1 MRKIGSVLMCV
12 ILLAAG
18 VLYLGLYAQYES
30 AVKEKQAAE
39 RRAEVLKTLLTQ
51 TEQELAAEKERG
63 QAERKQGQAAREKLK
78 EGQGMTAAALPLG
91 AAGQFSLTVG
101 KIWQRL
107 AAEGAQA
114 ITALF
119 PSPAPAQPPAAS
131 PHRPLLPG
139 RPSQLRQEAR

>member
-1 MRKIGSVLMCV
+1 MRRIGSVLMCV

-30 AVKEKQAAE
+30 AVEEKQAAE

-51 TEQELAAEKERG
+51 AEQELAAEKERG
-63 QAERKQGQAAREKLK
+63 QAERKQGQMARESLK
-78 EGQGMTAAALPLG
+78 DGQGMTAALPSG
-91 AAGQFSLTVG
+91 TAGQLSLAVG

-107 AAEGAQA
+107 AAEGEQA
-114 ITALF
+114 IAALF
-119 PSPAPAQPPAAS
+119 SSPAPARTPAAS
-131 PHRPLLPG
+131 PHRTPLPG

>member
-1 MRKIGSVLMCV
+1 MRRIGSVLMCV

-30 AVKEKQAAE
+30 AVEEKQAAE

-51 TEQELAAEKERG
+51 AEQELAAEKERG
-63 QAERKQGQAAREKLK
+63 QAERKQGQTARESLK
-78 EGQGMTAAALPLG
+78 DGQEMTAAALPSG
-91 AAGQFSLTVG
+91 TAGQLSLAVG

-107 AAEGAQA
+107 AAEGEQA
-114 ITALF
+114 IAALF
-119 PSPAPAQPPAAS
+119 SSPAPARTPAAS
-131 PHRPLLPG
+131 PHRTPLPG